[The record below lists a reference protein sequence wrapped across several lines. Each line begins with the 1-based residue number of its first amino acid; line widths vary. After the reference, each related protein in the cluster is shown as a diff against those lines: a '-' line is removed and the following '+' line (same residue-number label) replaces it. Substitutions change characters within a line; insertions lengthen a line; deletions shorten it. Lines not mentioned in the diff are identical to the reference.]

1 MTRSSS
7 HCLLLLLVLM
17 LKVVVGRDNVDPHT
31 PGDDHSRPRRTL
43 PEHPHTHLTA
53 PELIEVRGYPVEVHY
68 VTTQDGYILEL
79 HRIPHGR
86 LDNTPPHIQP
96 DDFTLENVPTLAHTY
111 QDVNTLPHANLLFKT
126 NPFPNTFYTHPF
138 PNSLHRTLRNTG
150 GAVMWAGQVS
160 NMTLNATS
168 DDIKASS
175 SSKRSSSRRLR
186 HSLQE
191 SGGGRRVA
199 FLQHGVFSSSA
210 DFVVNDPD
218 QALAFILADEG
229 YDVWIGNTRGN
240 FYGQRHVKLSSRQPE
255 FWDFSWNEVGR
266 YDIPAMLSYAR
277 DVTGVKQVYYVGH
290 SLGGSGFFI
299 MMNYHPYINSWI
311 RVMAALAP
319 AAYVQGRHVPL
330 SLIAPLTN
338 VIDGTLQH
346 AGVFELLPLT
356 YHSMRATSTVCGP
369 SALTNFLCVIFYFIA
384 GGGPNHV
391 YLDKEYL
398 PVILSHF
405 PSGVGLHIFT
415 HLLQLHHSGGF
426 HAYDYGHARNLVEYG
441 TPSPPD
447 FTLNSVTVPVGVF
460 WAEGDAV
467 VAPEGMQLTLSKLPR
482 LVLNRKVPLP
492 DYNHL
497 DFLFAEN
504 AADLVYRH
512 VVQLFQDFSD

>member
-168 DDIKASS
+168 DDSIKASS

-338 VIDGTLQH
+338 VID
-346 AGVFELLPLT
+346 
-356 YHSMRATSTVCGP
+356 
-369 SALTNFLCVIFYFIA
+369 
-384 GGGPNHV
+384 
-391 YLDKEYL
+391 EYL